1 MMDISKYLSPESC
14 TIELVGK
21 TKEEVIRSLA
31 GLIVR
36 SPNAAGVDL
45 ESIEKGLLEREKMGS
60 TGFGKG
66 IAIPHCKVESMKGFA
81 LALGI
86 SIRGVPFD
94 AMDSRSVHVLCAI
107 VGPPEE
113 TDMHLRLLA
122 AASRVLGGGKSRYE
136 LLSSSTS
143 YALREAFLYHAAPA
157 TALDSSKDRTFNRL
171 MLVVVQEEEAYNDI
185 IELFLEM
192 GLPGAIT
199 HEGSLMG
206 QILSGAPVFASFLD
220 VLGSSQPEPR
230 TILALVPGDTLDE
243 IIASIE
249 EITGDLDN
257 HRGACIIVL
266 SPDIV
271 RGSLETI

>member
-1 MMDISKYLSPESC
+1 MDISNYLAPESC
-14 TIELVGK
+14 TIDLRGRNK
-21 TKEEVIRSLA
+21 KEIIESLA
-31 GLIVR
+31 SLIKASPAVENIDETKIIDGLM
-36 SPNAAGVDL
+36 
-45 ESIEKGLLEREKMGS
+45 ERESMGS

-66 IAIPHCKVESMKGFA
+66 IAIPHCKVEGMKQFA
-81 LALGI
+81 LALGV
-86 SIRGVPFD
+86 STRGVDFK
-94 AMDSRSVHVLCAI
+94 AMDGRSVHVFCAI

-113 TDMHLRLLA
+113 PEMHLRLLA
-122 AASRVLGGGKSRYE
+122 AASRVLGTGKSRYE
-136 LLSSSTS
+136 MLSSSTN

-157 TALDSSKDRTFNRL
+157 TALDSCKDRTFNRL
-171 MLVVVQEEEAYNDI
+171 LLVVVQEEEVYNDI

-206 QILSGAPVFASFLD
+206 QILSGAPMFAGFLD

-230 TILALVPGDTLDE
+230 TIMALVPADTLDDM
-243 IIASIE
+243 ISSIE
-249 EITGDLDN
+249 QITGDLDN

>member
-1 MMDISKYLSPESC
+1 MELSEYLAQESC
-14 TIELVGK
+14 TTELSGRNK
-21 TKEEVIRSLA
+21 SEIIRSLA
-31 GLIVR
+31 ELIIR
-36 SPNAAGVDL
+36 SPAAEGISAEEVA
-45 ESIEKGLLEREKMGS
+45 KGLEKREGMGS
-60 TGFGKG
+60 TGFGRG
-66 IAIPHCKVESMKGFA
+66 IAIPHCKVEGMKRFA
-81 LALGI
+81 LALGV
-86 SIRGVPFD
+86 SAQGVDFN
-94 AMDSRSVHVLCAI
+94 AMDKRSVHVFCAI
-107 VGPPEE
+107 AGPPEDPE
-113 TDMHLRLLA
+113 MHLRLLA
-122 AASRVLGGGKSRYE
+122 VASRVLGAGKSRYE
-136 LLSSSTS
+136 MLSSPTA

-157 TALDSSKDRTFNRL
+157 TTLDSCKDRTFNRL
-171 MLVVVQEEEAYNDI
+171 LIVVVQEEEVYGDI

-206 QILSGAPVFASFLD
+206 QILSGAPMFAGFLD

-230 TILALVPGDTLDE
+230 TIMTLVPADILDE
-243 IIASIE
+243 IVTSIE

>member
-1 MMDISKYLSPESC
+1 MDISKYLAPESC
-14 TIELVGK
+14 TIDLEGR
-21 TKEEVIRSLA
+21 TKREVISSLSVLVA
-31 GLIVR
+31 QSPSAKGVSVEEIERGLM
-36 SPNAAGVDL
+36 
-45 ESIEKGLLEREKMGS
+45 ERESMGS

-66 IAIPHCKVESMKGFA
+66 IAIPHCKVQGMENFV
-81 LALGI
+81 LALGV
-86 SIRGVPFD
+86 SSRGVDFG
-94 AMDSRSVHVLCAI
+94 AMDGRSVHVFCAI

-113 TDMHLRLLA
+113 PEMHLRLLA
-122 AASRVLGGGKSRYE
+122 AASRVLGTGKSRYE
-136 LLSSSTS
+136 MLSSATA
-143 YALREAFLYHAAPA
+143 YALREAFLYHSAPA
-157 TALDSSKDRTFNRL
+157 TALDSCKDRTFNRL
-171 MLVVVQEEEAYNDI
+171 MMVVVQEEEVYNDI

-206 QILSGAPVFASFLD
+206 QILSGAPVFAGFLD

-230 TILALVPGDTLDE
+230 TIMALVPADTLDDM
-243 IIASIE
+243 ITSIE